1 MASLPSNLAFQHGRE
16 RRDEGYLKKGAR
28 VGPLADAV
36 RSIAWQD
43 GDANRALT
51 QKTRRAVRDAVIS
64 TQEKRTLQRRN
75 LGFAILGFVFMLI
88 LLGPAIWNGME
99 DLLEEEHLFDMPTQ
113 LGLLIAMLLAC
124 HAGGSHSRVE
134 RTTSRVP

>member
-1 MASLPSNLAFQHGRE
+1 MKVSP
-16 RRDEGYLKKGAR
+16 KGGPG
-28 VGPLADAV
+28 GPLGDAL

-43 GDANRALT
+43 GDATRVLT

-75 LGFAILGFVFMLI
+75 LGFAILGFVFMLV

-99 DLLEEEHLFDMPTQ
+99 DLLLEEEHLFDMPTQ
-113 LGLLIAMLLAC
+113 LGLLIAMLLLAMLAALIAVWKGQR
-124 HAGGSHSRVE
+124 HVQHDRGGVGTFPQIE
-134 RTTSRVP
+134 K

>member
-1 MASLPSNLAFQHGRE
+1 MNGTA
-16 RRDEGYLKKGAR
+16 KG
-28 VGPLADAV
+28 GPDRALADVV

-43 GDANRALT
+43 GDANRVLT

-75 LGFAILGFVFMLI
+75 LGFAILGFVFMLV

-99 DLLEEEHLFDMPTQ
+99 DLLLEEEHLFDMPTQ
-113 LGLLIAMLLAC
+113 LALLIAMLLLAMLAALIAVWKGQR
-124 HAGGSHSRVE
+124 HVYHDRGGVE
-134 RTTSRVP
+134 TFPQIEK